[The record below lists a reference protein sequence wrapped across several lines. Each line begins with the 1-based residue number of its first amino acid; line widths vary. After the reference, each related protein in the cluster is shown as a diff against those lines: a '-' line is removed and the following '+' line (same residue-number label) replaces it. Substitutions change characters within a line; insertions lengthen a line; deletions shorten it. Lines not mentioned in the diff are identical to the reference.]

1 MYTPFYE
8 NILFPHI
15 QFKYIYPVI
24 QLVQVNFEK
33 HPNTIS
39 KNTSFRLVRNL
50 TYGALSDSRRL
61 RCTADCGNDK
71 AAVFLLPS

>member
-39 KNTSFRLVRNL
+39 KNTSFLLVRNL
-50 TYGALSDSRRL
+50 TYGALSDFRRASL
-61 RCTADCGNDK
+61 AGMTKRRYFYYQAE
-71 AAVFLLPS
+71 